1 MLDLQGENIVHHSQK
16 KKKIA
21 VFFLGGGELFLEDPL
36 GSSDHPS
43 IIMGF
48 LKVV

>member
-1 MLDLQGENIVHHSQK
+1 MLDLQGKNIVHPPPK
-16 KKKIA
+16 NRR
-21 VFFLGGGELFLEDPL
+21 FWGGGELFLEDPL

-43 IIMGF
+43 IIMGC